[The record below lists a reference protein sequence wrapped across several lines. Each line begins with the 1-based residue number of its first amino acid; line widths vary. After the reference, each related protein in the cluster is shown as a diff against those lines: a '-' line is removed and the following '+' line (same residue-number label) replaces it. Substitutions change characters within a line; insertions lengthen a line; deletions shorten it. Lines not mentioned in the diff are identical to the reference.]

1 MRVSNEKVSEIFI
14 LNDENKYI
22 FKIPGLDVPA
32 RNRSKERSA
41 SMSINYGTFNFQPL
55 NSIEGNTRSCTSDGA
70 AVTRRAS
77 TEVFGRPAC
86 DAHPRSSASFNHL
99 NSQPLQ
105 NSFSASL
112 TPPQLIL
119 VF

>member
-14 LNDENKYI
+14 LNDEKI
-22 FKIPGLDVPA
+22 SLKIPGLDVPA
-32 RNRSKERSA
+32 RNRSKESA

-55 NSIEGNTRSCTSDGA
+55 NSIEGNTRNCTSDGA